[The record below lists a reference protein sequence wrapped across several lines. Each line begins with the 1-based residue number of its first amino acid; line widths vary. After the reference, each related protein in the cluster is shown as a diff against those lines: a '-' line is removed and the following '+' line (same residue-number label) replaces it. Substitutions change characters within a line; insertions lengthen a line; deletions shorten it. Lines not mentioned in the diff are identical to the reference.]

1 MPRVLVIDDDAATR
15 LLIREVLQGEGYDV
29 VLAGDGYAGL
39 RAVQSAR
46 PDCVLLDVV
55 MPGLDGYAVLARIR
69 ESDVGGALPV
79 VMLTGS
85 GGNTA
90 AWQAWTQGVDY
101 YMAKPFDLE
110 ELQHCLAHLLSPV
123 GSSRPSA

>member
-15 LLIREVLQGEGYDV
+15 MLIREVLQGEGYDV
-29 VLAGDGYAGL
+29 VLAVDGYAGL

-46 PDCVLLDVV
+46 PDCVLLDLV
-55 MPGLDGYAVLARIR
+55 MPGLDGHAVLGRIR
-69 ESDVGGALPV
+69 ESDSSGVPV

-85 GGNTA
+85 SGDTA

-101 YMAKPFDLE
+101 YMTKPFDVE

-123 GSSRPSA
+123 GSSRRSA